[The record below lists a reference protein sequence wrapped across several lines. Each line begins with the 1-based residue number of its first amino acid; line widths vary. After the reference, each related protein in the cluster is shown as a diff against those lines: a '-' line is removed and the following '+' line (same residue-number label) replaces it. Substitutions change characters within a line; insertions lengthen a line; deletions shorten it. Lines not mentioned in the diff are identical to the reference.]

1 MLWTPYQKG
10 SQLITANFC
19 VDVNCLQRGIQK
31 YLDKDEKS
39 IAVFDGTVFVGKHI
53 PRDKLPQNTEGIHF
67 QLEEIPNKAN
77 L

>member
-31 YLDKDEKS
+31 YLGKDEKS
-39 IAVFDGTVFVGKHI
+39 IAVFDGTVFVGQQI
-53 PRDKLPQNTEGIHF
+53 PKDKLPQNVEGIHF
-67 QLEEIPNKAN
+67 HFEETSNKAN